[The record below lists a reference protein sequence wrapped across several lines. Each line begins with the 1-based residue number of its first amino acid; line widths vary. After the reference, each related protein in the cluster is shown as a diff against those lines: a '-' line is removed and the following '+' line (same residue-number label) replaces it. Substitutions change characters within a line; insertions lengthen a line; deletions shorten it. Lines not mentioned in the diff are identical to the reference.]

1 MKLTTPMELEHL
13 LNRIKHEHLGL
24 SFSEKI
30 LLQTLTTF
38 VNGKLENGY
47 ESWPSTDTLIEY
59 TGMSKSSIERGR
71 KVLITNG
78 WVQVE
83 SGKSKGNSNHY
94 FINADKIK
102 ELAALSG
109 TKPASVPTASTKE
122 VVVREQHVR
131 NTSGLVQNKQGVQ
144 SGNSDGS
151 PSYFV
156 GVRTHSW
163 AEYRKAEEVKRIA
176 DINEQEMEPF

>member
-1 MKLTTPMELEHL
+1 MKLTSPMELEHL
-13 LNRIKHEHLGL
+13 LNRIKHEYFGL
-24 SFSEKI
+24 THCEVR

-59 TGMSKSSIERGR
+59 TGMSESTIKRGR
-71 KVLITNG
+71 KVLIADG
-78 WVQVE
+78 WIQVE

-109 TKPASVPTASTKE
+109 TKPASASSASTKE

-131 NTSGLVQNKQGVQ
+131 NTSGLVQNKREGQG
-144 SGNSDGS
+144 GNSDGS

-156 GVRTHSW
+156 GVRTYSW